1 MTRGAS
7 LRLTLHAAV
16 AAAAVMLV
24 AGCATSA
31 VTLSDHYDR
40 DAALPSAGPRSTG
53 GAPIAAPAMAAD
65 CATTLGQISD
75 KRLDPS
81 MVGMVAGRVIKSP
94 PSMKKWLQS
103 AFGTLQCAAACAT
116 SDDAKKLPP
125 LTLDVDLLKAWM
137 SSINT
142 DIATNLVFK
151 VRFVRANV
159 VLKENTYRGR
169 DTSSNFTS
177 AQDEIQQDFD
187 VSMSHVLD
195 QAHHDLTA
203 VCAAPAPA
211 GPL

>member
-1 MTRGAS
+1 
-7 LRLTLHAAV
+7 LTSHAAV
-16 AAAAVMLV
+16 AAAAVALV

-40 DAALPSAGPRSTG
+40 EDALRSAGPRSTG
-53 GAPIAAPAMAAD
+53 TPIAAPAMAAD

-94 PSMKKWLQS
+94 PSMEKWLQS

-116 SDDAKKLPP
+116 SDDGKKPPP
-125 LTLDVDLLKAWM
+125 LTLEVDLLKAWM
-137 SSINT
+137 SSVNT

-159 VLKENTYRGR
+159 VLKENTYRGH
-169 DTSSNFTS
+169 DTSGNFAS

-195 QAHHDLTA
+195 QVHRDLTA
-203 VCAAPAPA
+203 LCAAPAFA
-211 GPL
+211 SPL